1 MKKKYLI
8 LLLVGL
14 VIIGS
19 YYGIQLLKEKNTSIN
34 TGTNP
39 GELAPDFTLKTI
51 SDNNISLSDYRGKK
65 VFLNFW
71 ATFCPPC
78 QQEMPDIQKLYVEN
92 KDIVVLTVNLGD
104 SKKEI
109 LDFLITRKLDLP
121 VLMDMDQRVA
131 EKFLVKYIPTTYIVD
146 EKGIIIDKRVGALNY
161 QEMLALVK
169 KES

>member
-1 MKKKYLI
+1 M
-8 LLLVGL
+8 VGL